1 MKALFAALLLTALP
15 VAGHAE
21 ALALK
26 TGAWEL
32 KKRTAITG
40 VPIAKEVL
48 EKSTPAQRDEMQVA
62 LRAQAD
68 DGDRQK
74 TRSCLTAAA
83 LASGDLLGDLKPNC
97 TRKVKSQTTRYLELE
112 ENCAAPETSRAI
124 IRFEAASV
132 EGYTGS
138 IDRTVGNG
146 TITVQVTGRWVGP
159 TCAETPAN

>member
-1 MKALFAALLLTALP
+1 MKALLAALLLTALP
-15 VAGHAE
+15 LAGHAE
-21 ALALK
+21 TLALK

-32 KKRTAITG
+32 TKRTAITG

-48 EKSTPAQRDEMQVA
+48 DASTPAQRNQMEVA
-62 LRAQAD
+62 LRAQAE
-68 DGDRQK
+68 DGDGQK

-83 LASGDLLGDLKPNC
+83 LAGGDLLGDLKPNC
-97 TRKVKSQTTRYLELE
+97 TRKVKSQTARYLELE

-146 TITVQVTGRWVGP
+146 TIAIQVTGRWVGP
-159 TCAETPAN
+159 NCGETPAN